1 MILGASGG
9 SALSLPKKIINL
21 FARQSEALSLRQQ
34 LLLLFGV
41 LFSALTLSTGF
52 LVSSELESASRHQ
65 ADSIGN
71 LLSAQTASAATDM
84 LVTGDRLSLNV
95 LLGQLVQNPYV
106 AKAAIYSI
114 DNREIA
120 SSESDRVGEKGETY
134 SSPIHYQDVI
144 AGYVRLQLDKGLLT
158 QNPGDALT
166 LIITISV
173 ILLISG
179 LLLLYFFASNVTLR
193 LSLIERQLHS
203 ILQSPA
209 NPVSCRNEILRLS
222 GFVEKQLTEKLMDS
236 IEPEPEEEEKEEV
249 SAIISVRNKNMT
261 RLRQLLAPHDL
272 MHIIETHSEALERA
286 AQQYQGELS
295 YTPDGTGYVR
305 FSSLESASFAMD
317 ALSCA
322 LLIQSLNRVVGEQ
335 NIASLEMGVGVCVSD
350 GINDFPGT
358 EHPSQSD
365 SAASNALM
373 LASLPGPE
381 SIHMFRDQLN
391 WLPAGEPEIKI
402 SEHGEDI
409 VEITGI
415 PAEQQ
420 EAIQQEAYSI
430 SRELEQ

>member
-1 MILGASGG
+1 M
-9 SALSLPKKIINL
+9 SLPKKIITL
-21 FARQSEALSLRQQ
+21 FARQSAALSLRQQ
-34 LLLLFGV
+34 LLLLFGL
-41 LFSALTLSTGF
+41 LFTALTLSTGF
-52 LVSSELESASRHQ
+52 LVNSELESTSRHQ

-120 SSESDRVGEKGETY
+120 SSESDQVDEKGETY

-158 QNPGDALT
+158 KNPGDALT
-166 LIITISV
+166 LIITISI
-173 ILLISG
+173 ILLVSG
-179 LLLLYFFASNVTLR
+179 LLLLYFYASSVTSR
-193 LSLIERQLHS
+193 LHLIERQLHS
-203 ILQSPA
+203 ILQSPT

-222 GFVEKQLTEKLMDS
+222 GFVENQLTEKLMDS
-236 IEPEPEEEEKEEV
+236 VEPEPVEEEKEEI
-249 SAIISVRNKNMT
+249 SAIISVRNKNMP

-272 MHIIETHSEALERA
+272 MHIIETQSEALKCA
-286 AQQYQGELS
+286 AQQYQGALS
-295 YTPDGTGYVR
+295 YTPDGSGYIR

-335 NIASLEMGVGVCVSD
+335 NIASLEMGLGICVSD
-350 GINDFPGT
+350 GMCDFPGA

-373 LASLPGPE
+373 LASLPGSE
-381 SIHMFRDQLN
+381 GIHMFRDQLN

-402 SEHGEDI
+402 SEQGEDI
-409 VEITGI
+409 VEITGV

-420 EAIQQEAYSI
+420 ETIAQEAYAI
-430 SRELEQ
+430 SRELER

>member
-1 MILGASGG
+1 M
-9 SALSLPKKIINL
+9 SLPKKIITL
-21 FARQSEALSLRQQ
+21 FARQSAALSLRQQ
-34 LLLLFGV
+34 LLLMFGLLFT
-41 LFSALTLSTGF
+41 ALTLSTVF
-52 LVSSELESASRHQ
+52 LVSSELESTSRHQ

-120 SSESDRVGEKGETY
+120 SSESDQVGEKGETY

-158 QNPGDALT
+158 QHPGDALT
-166 LIITISV
+166 LIITISI
-173 ILLISG
+173 ILLVSG
-179 LLLLYFFASNVTLR
+179 LLLLYFFASGITFR
-193 LSLIERQLHS
+193 LNLIERQLHS
-203 ILQSPA
+203 ILQSPT

-236 IEPEPEEEEKEEV
+236 VEPEPVEEEKEEV
-249 SAIISVRNKNMT
+249 SAIISVRNKNMP

-272 MHIIETHSEALERA
+272 MHIIETQNETLKHA

-295 YTPDGTGYVR
+295 YTPDGTGYIR

-335 NIASLEMGVGVCVSD
+335 NIAALEIGLGICVSD
-350 GINDFPGT
+350 GIADFPDT

-373 LASLPGPE
+373 LASLPDSEG
-381 SIHMFRDQLN
+381 IHMFRDQLN
-391 WLPAGEPEIKI
+391 WLPAGEPKIKI
-402 SEHGEDI
+402 SEQGEDI
-409 VEITGI
+409 VEITGL

-420 EAIQQEAYSI
+420 EVIAQEAYDI
-430 SRELEQ
+430 SRELE

>member
-1 MILGASGG
+1 M
-9 SALSLPKKIINL
+9 SLPKKIITL

-41 LFSALTLSTGF
+41 LFTALTLSTGF

-65 ADSIGN
+65 ADSIGS

-120 SSESDRVGEKGETY
+120 SSESDEVGEKGETY

-144 AGYVRLQLDKGLLT
+144 AGYVRLQLDSELLT
-158 QNPGDALT
+158 RNSGDALT
-166 LIITISV
+166 LIITISI

-179 LLLLYFFASNVTLR
+179 LLLLSFFASNITSR
-193 LSLIERQLHS
+193 LKLIERQLHS

-209 NPVSCRNEILRLS
+209 NPVSFRNEVLRLS

-236 IEPEPEEEEKEEV
+236 IEPEPEEEEKEEI
-249 SAIISVRNKNMT
+249 SAIISVRNKNLS

-272 MHIIETHSEALERA
+272 MNIIETQSEALRCA
-286 AQQYQGELS
+286 TQHYQGELS
-295 YTPDGTGYVR
+295 YTPDGTGYIH

-335 NIASLEMGVGVCVSD
+335 NIASLEMGLGICISD
-350 GINDFPGT
+350 GICDFPGS

-365 SAASNALM
+365 NAASHALM
-373 LASLPGPE
+373 LASLPDSEG
-381 SIHMFRDQLN
+381 IHMFRDQLN
-391 WLPAGEPEIKI
+391 WLPAGEPEIKL
-402 SEHGEDI
+402 SEQGEDI
-409 VEITGI
+409 VEVTGL

-420 EAIQQEAYSI
+420 QAIAQEAYSI

>member
-1 MILGASGG
+1 M
-9 SALSLPKKIINL
+9 SLPKKIITL
-21 FARQSEALSLRQQ
+21 FARQSAALSLRQQ
-34 LLLLFGV
+34 LLLMFGLLFT
-41 LFSALTLSTGF
+41 ALTLSTVF
-52 LVSSELESASRHQ
+52 LVSSELESTSRHQ

-120 SSESDRVGEKGETY
+120 SSESDQVGEKGETY

-158 QNPGDALT
+158 QHPGDALT
-166 LIITISV
+166 LIITVSI
-173 ILLISG
+173 ILLVSG
-179 LLLLYFFASNVTLR
+179 LLLLYFFASGITFR
-193 LSLIERQLHS
+193 LNLIERQLHS
-203 ILQSPA
+203 ILQSPT

-236 IEPEPEEEEKEEV
+236 VEPEPVEEEKEEV
-249 SAIISVRNKNMT
+249 SAIVSVRNKNMP

-272 MHIIETHSEALERA
+272 MHIIETQNEALKHA

-295 YTPDGTGYVR
+295 YTPDGTGYIR
-305 FSSLESASFAMD
+305 FSSLESASFAVD

-335 NIASLEMGVGVCVSD
+335 NIAALEIGLGICVSD
-350 GINDFPGT
+350 GIADFPDT

-373 LASLPGPE
+373 LASLPGSE
-381 SIHMFRDQLN
+381 GIHMFRDQLN

-402 SEHGEDI
+402 SEQGEDI
-409 VEITGI
+409 VEITGL

-420 EAIQQEAYSI
+420 EVIQQEAYDI
-430 SRELEQ
+430 SRELEL